1 MSWFFHRFPEYTDG
15 EIDLFPIRL
24 APSDRELGF
33 GREKNWRITEHGKK
47 QEIGQICYRPGESEA
62 IYYYGHIGYHIDA
75 PWRGRHFA
83 AKACRLLFRQAR
95 KHELGY
101 VIITCDPTNIAS
113 SRTCELADGAYLETA
128 DIPEDHDMYERGLR
142 RVMVY
147 RFDLDRGE
155 NEDGT
160 N

>member
-24 APSDRELGF
+24 APCDRELGF

-83 AKACRLLFRQAR
+83 AKACRLIRGEILRSG
-95 KHELGY
+95 KSS
-101 VIITCDPTNIAS
+101 VIITCDPDNLAS
-113 SRTCELADGAYLETA
+113 RKTCEALKCLWESEVDV
-128 DIPEDHDMYERGLR
+128 DPELR
-142 RVMVY
+142 RRY
-147 RFDLDRGE
+147 EISARKERYIWLLE
-155 NEDGT
+155 QEL
-160 N
+160 